1 MQLSVSG
8 KHLDVGDSLRAHVEE
23 RLSSAVGKYFDRA
36 IDAMVQFSKA
46 RHLYRSDIS
55 VHAGRGI
62 RVQAHGEAD
71 DIQAA
76 FDAAAERVEKRLRR
90 YHRRLTDHH
99 ADKFDIETAMAATQT
114 VIEAEHEDAS
124 EPEQGADGPVTV
136 AETTTPVHTL
146 TVSAAVMRLDLEE
159 APVLMF
165 RNSGHGR
172 LNVVYRRAD
181 GNIGWVDP
189 KEEG

>member
-8 KHLDVGDSLRAHVEE
+8 KHMDVGDSLRAHVDE

-99 ADKFDIETAMAATQT
+99 AEKFDIETAFAATQT
-114 VIEAEHEDAS
+114 VIEAEREDAG

-146 TVSAAVMRLDLEE
+146 TVSAAVMRLELEE

-172 LNVVYRRAD
+172 LNVVYRRTD
-181 GNIGWVDP
+181 GNIGWLDP
-189 KEEG
+189 KEDS

>member
-1 MQLSVSG
+1 M
-8 KHLDVGDSLRAHVEE
+8 DVGDSLRAHVDE

-99 ADKFDIETAMAATQT
+99 AEKFDIETAFAATQT
-114 VIEAEHEDAS
+114 VIEAEREDAG

-146 TVSAAVMRLDLEE
+146 PVSAAVMRLELEE

-172 LNVVYRRAD
+172 LNVVYRRTD
-181 GNIGWVDP
+181 GNIGWLDP
-189 KEEG
+189 KEDS